1 MMKLKKNYVAGI
13 LSLAIVGTAL
23 IAGAPAQ
30 ATHQIGHAILGG
42 IIGGVI
48 GNAII
53 NRNNNYYND
62 RRPNDYGVQV
72 YQQPRRAA
80 PVYIQQP
87 RRCWWQNNTQYDA
100 YGRQVI
106 RRVRVCS

>member
-1 MMKLKKNYVAGI
+1 MKLRKIYAAWI
-13 LSLAIVGTAL
+13 LSLAIIGTTFVATP
-23 IAGAPAQ
+23 PAQ

-53 NRNNNYYND
+53 NQNNGYYNN

-72 YQQPRRAA
+72 YQQP
-80 PVYIQQP
+80 VYQRPQ
-87 RRCWWQNNTQYDA
+87 RRCWWQNNTHYDA
-100 YGRQVI
+100 YGRPVV